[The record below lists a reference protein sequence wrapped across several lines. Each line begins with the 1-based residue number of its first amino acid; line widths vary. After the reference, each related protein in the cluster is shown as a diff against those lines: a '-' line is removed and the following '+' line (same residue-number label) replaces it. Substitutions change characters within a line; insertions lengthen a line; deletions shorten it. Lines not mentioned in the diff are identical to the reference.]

1 MKNNKIEKLK
11 KFSFSGVEKYNWNEK
26 LTGGA
31 QHRFEEAKERSKY
44 SCRQINWNFS
54 VLRTGRILK

>member
-31 QHRFEEAKERSKY
+31 QHRFEEAKERTK
-44 SCRQINWNFS
+44 
-54 VLRTGRILK
+54 